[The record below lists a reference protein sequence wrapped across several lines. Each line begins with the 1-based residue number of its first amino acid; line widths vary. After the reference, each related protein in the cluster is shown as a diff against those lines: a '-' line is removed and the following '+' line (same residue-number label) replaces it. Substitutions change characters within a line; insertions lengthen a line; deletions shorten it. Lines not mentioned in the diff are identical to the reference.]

1 MRGIIRL
8 IQELHDGNPRAIYVL
23 IFAVVGTVV
32 IVLVAGQ
39 VRARRS
45 RQK

>member
-8 IQELHDGNPRAIYVL
+8 VQELQAGNPRAIYVL
-23 IFAVVGTVV
+23 IFAIIATVV